1 MQKVDAVGRVMIP
14 KNLREK
20 FDLEKGNSYSIIETD
35 KGLLV
40 TSEKVKFNIC
50 EEDMKALRKLY
61 IMLSN
66 SGFLD
71 SYYDEILSRIT
82 KRTDIK
88 CDKCGEFLFLT
99 TDNTYKCFKC
109 GDE

>member
-20 FDLEKGNSYSIIETD
+20 YDLEKGNGYSIIETD

-40 TSEKVKFNIC
+40 APEKAKFNIG

-71 SYYDEILSRIT
+71 SYYDEILSRVT

-88 CDKCGEFLFLT
+88 CDKCEEFLFLT
-99 TDNTYKCFKC
+99 TDNSYKCFKC
-109 GDE
+109 E